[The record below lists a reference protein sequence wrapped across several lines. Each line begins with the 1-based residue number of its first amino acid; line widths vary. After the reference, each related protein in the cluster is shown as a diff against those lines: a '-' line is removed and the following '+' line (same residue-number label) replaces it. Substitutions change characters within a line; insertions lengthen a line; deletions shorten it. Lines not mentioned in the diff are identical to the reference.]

1 MRLADFILSNMES
14 ILVEWERF
22 ASTIL
27 PAAVSMTPLALRNE
41 AKEILEAVA
50 TDLSTAQTRQA
61 QIDKSLGRAP
71 KVMGAPATAAQTHA
85 ILRARSGFDI
95 NQLASEY
102 RALRASVLHLWTEA
116 CQLGEINLEDVIR
129 FNEAIDQALA
139 ESVQFFSE
147 QVERARKQVSRRIS
161 NPNDSQLAENWVA
174 KQQTLKTL
182 QQRHWLKG
190 ICR

>member
-1 MRLADFILSNMES
+1 M
-14 ILVEWERF
+14 
-22 ASTIL
+22 
-27 PAAVSMTPLALRNE
+27 ALRNE

-147 QVERARKQVSRRIS
+147 QVERARNLLLGMLGHDMR
-161 NPNDSQLAENWVA
+161 NPLNTILMTASHLAA
-174 KQQTLKTL
+174 LTPGPRSPR
-182 QQRHWLKG
+182 QRSA
-190 ICR
+190 

>member
-22 ASTIL
+22 ASTLL
-27 PAAVSMTPLALRNE
+27 PAAVSMTALALRNE
-41 AKEILEAVA
+41 
-50 TDLSTAQTRQA
+50 TRQA

-102 RALRASVLHLWTEA
+102 RALRASVLNLWTEA

-139 ESVQFFSE
+139 ESVQFLANKWSG
-147 QVERARKQVSRRIS
+147 RANRFSRRIS
-161 NPNDSQLAENWVA
+161 NPNHSQLAENWVA

-182 QQRHWLKG
+182 QQRHRLKG